1 MASLMI
7 DFVRPCIHGLLILMT
22 IYYYPPP
29 VFFLMEFIL
38 KFFDMEIALIV
49 FDTIRCYPFFK
60 FARRAR
66 RKVQLYP
73 HTVARLQWKQG
84 KIKWGNNGKK
94 REKVVEIVD
103 FTGIGGCSLHI
114 FHVKLKN
121 LSYLRTQ
128 PRRGKSC
135 GNRGNCTNSSIVST
149 STTLRCRLCPSFDD
163 SKFRPLTCPKNNKR
177 KTTSHP
183 TSSHKVTGLTAQQ
196 QLSARRSG
204 SIEAC

>member
-1 MASLMI
+1 M
-7 DFVRPCIHGLLILMT
+7 
-22 IYYYPPP
+22 
-29 VFFLMEFIL
+29 
-38 KFFDMEIALIV
+38 
-49 FDTIRCYPFFK
+49 
-60 FARRAR
+60 
-66 RKVQLYP
+66 
-73 HTVARLQWKQG
+73 
-84 KIKWGNNGKK
+84 
-94 REKVVEIVD
+94 EIVD
-103 FTGIGGCSLHI
+103 FTGIVGRSLHI

-121 LSYLRTQ
+121 LSHLQTQ

-183 TSSHKVTGLTAQQ
+183 TSSPKVTGLTAQQ

-204 SIEAC
+204 SIEACRKSKSVARRTERATNIPRYRRGEDQQQHELLLKEQLLPSSNQGAPLPFSCDHESV